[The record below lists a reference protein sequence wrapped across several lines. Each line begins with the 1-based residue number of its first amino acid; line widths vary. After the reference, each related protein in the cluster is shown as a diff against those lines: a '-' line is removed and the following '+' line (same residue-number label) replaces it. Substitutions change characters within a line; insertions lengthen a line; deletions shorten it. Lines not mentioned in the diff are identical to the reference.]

1 MNIEK
6 ELTPL
11 QHAISGALAGIASRI
26 IISPID
32 VIKIRFQLQSQSLKL
47 SHLHIAKPKK
57 YSSLPQSLT
66 LIVKEE
72 GLLGLWK
79 GNLPA
84 IFLYFTYGGIQFYSF
99 NSLQKLAKNDK
110 YVYDYIQP
118 RFYTFVNGALAG
130 CISTT
135 FTYPF
140 DLLRTRFAAQGND
153 KLYTSI
159 FHAVGDIFKTEGIK
173 GFYRGL
179 LPSFASI
186 VPQMGLV
193 FEIHRYVCFRLDQI
207 KNRPF
212 LKFTNE
218 MISGG
223 IAGTVAKVIT
233 MPLDVIRFVL
243 FF

>member
-1 MNIEK
+1 MSAEKK

-11 QHAISGALAGIASRI
+11 QHTISGALAGIASRI
-26 IISPID
+26 IISPFD
-32 VIKIRFQLQSQSLKL
+32 VVKIRFQLQSQSLKL
-47 SHLHIAKPKK
+47 SHLHIPTPKK
-57 YSSLPQSLT
+57 YSSLPQALT

-72 GLLGLWK
+72 GFLGLWK

-84 IFLYFTYGGIQFYSF
+84 IILYFTYGGIQFYSF
-99 NSLQKLAKNDK
+99 SSFQKMAKSHQ
-110 YVYDYIQP
+110 YLYEYIQP
-118 RFYTFVNGALAG
+118 RYYTFVNGALAG
-130 CISTT
+130 CVSTT

-153 KLYTSI
+153 KLYSSMH
-159 FHAVGDIFKTEGIK
+159 HAMIDIFKKEGLQ

-179 LPSFASI
+179 FPSLVSI

-193 FEIHRYVCFRLDQI
+193 FEIHRYFCFRLDQI

-223 IAGTVAKVIT
+223 IAGTLAKVIT
-233 MPLDVIRFVL
+233 MPLDVIRFG
-243 FF
+243 